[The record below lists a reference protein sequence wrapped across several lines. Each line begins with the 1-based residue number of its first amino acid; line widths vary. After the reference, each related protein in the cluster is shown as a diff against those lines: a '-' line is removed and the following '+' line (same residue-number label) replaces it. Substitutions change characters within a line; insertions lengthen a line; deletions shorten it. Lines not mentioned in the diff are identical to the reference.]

1 LGKIKKTNSL
11 KRTKI
16 VCTIGPASSNDN
28 ILEKMIRQGMDIVRI
43 NTSHSD
49 TGEVSRLV
57 KKIRRISSENN
68 KNIAIILDLQGP
80 KIRIGRL
87 KENIE
92 LNSGQN
98 LVFTTSEKTRL
109 SEEYNVPII
118 KVSYSRFIE
127 DIKEG
132 GTIFI
137 DDGLIECRVKKIDKK
152 ARTAVCRTIIGGTLS
167 SNKGINLPGVSVSV
181 DSVTRKDIE
190 FLKLGI
196 KLKVDFIAQSFVRDK
211 KDIIRVKNEI
221 DKSGS
226 TIKIIAK
233 IEKHEAVNAFDSI
246 LEVSDAIMVAR
257 GDLGIEIDAEEVPSV
272 QKNIIKKSNLKGK
285 PVITATQMLNSM
297 IISPRPTRAEVS
309 DVANAIIDGSDAVM
323 LSGETAV
330 GKYPVKALEMMIRIT
345 GETEKTLDYDAI
357 LRNNAILRKK
367 LGIPHNTITEAISF
381 AACEIGNIL
390 QVDAIITSTESG
402 FTARQVSKSR
412 PRSMIIGTSP
422 NKWVVRQLMLSWG
435 IIPILT
441 RSSKNIDGMIKED
454 IRAAKEKGYIR
465 SKDTVVITAGVLVNK
480 PGSTN
485 LINVREIE

>member
-1 LGKIKKTNSL
+1 
-11 KRTKI
+11 
-16 VCTIGPASSNDN
+16 
-28 ILEKMIRQGMDIVRI
+28 MDIARI

-49 TGEVSRLV
+49 TSEATRLV
-57 KKIRRISSENN
+57 KKIRKISSENN
-68 KNIAIILDLQGP
+68 RDTAIILDLQGP
-80 KIRIGRL
+80 KIRIGEL

-92 LNSGQN
+92 LKSGQN
-98 LVFTTSEKTRL
+98 IVFTTSKKSKL
-109 SEEYNVPII
+109 SKKYNDPII
-118 KVSYSRFIE
+118 EVSYSGLIE
-127 DIKEG
+127 DIKKG

-152 ARTAVCRTIIGGTLS
+152 ARTAVCRIITGGMLS
-167 SNKGINLPGVSVSV
+167 SNKGINLPDVSVSV

-196 KLKVDFIAQSFVRDK
+196 KLKVDFIAQSFVRNK

-221 DKSGS
+221 KKSES
-226 TIKIIAK
+226 TIKVIAK
-233 IEKHEAVNAFDSI
+233 IEKHEAVDAFDSI

-272 QKNIIKKSNLKGK
+272 QKNIIKKANLEGK

-297 IISPRPTRAEVS
+297 IENPRPTRAEVS

-323 LSGETAV
+323 LSGETAI
-330 GKYPVKALEMMIRIT
+330 GKYHVKSLEMMVRIT
-345 GETEKTLDYDAI
+345 KETEKTLDYDAI
-357 LRNNAILRKK
+357 LRNNAILRKN
-367 LGIPHNTITEAISF
+367 LGIQHNTITEAISF
-381 AACEIGNIL
+381 AACEIANIL
-390 QVDAIITSTESG
+390 GVDAIITSTESG

-412 PRSMIIGTSP
+412 PKSMIIATSP
-422 NKWVVRQLMLSWG
+422 NQWAVRQLMLSWG
-435 IIPILT
+435 VIPILT

-454 IRAAKEKGYIR
+454 IRVAREKNYI
-465 SKDTVVITAGVLVNK
+465 SKNDTVVITAGVLVNR

>member
-1 LGKIKKTNSL
+1 MGKSKKTNPI

-16 VCTIGPASSNDN
+16 ICTIGPASSSDS
-28 ILEKMIRQGMDIVRI
+28 ILEKMIRQGMDIARI